1 MPDTITPIAGGL
13 RERKKQKTRES
24 IQREAMRLFGQQGYE
39 ETTVE
44 QIAAA
49 VEISPSTFFNYFPS
63 KEDVVLYDAYDPVL
77 ATLLLERPAG
87 EPLSISFRRVLEAMG
102 GIFERDRD
110 IILARGRL
118 WFEVPALRARLWEE
132 LEKAQVLM
140 SALIAQRSGR
150 DAEDFE
156 TRVTVTVLVSA
167 ALEAMREWLRRDG
180 QGSFVAL
187 VNQALDLVDAGA
199 RLDEISSPLP
209 RK

>member
-1 MPDTITPIAGGL
+1 MPDTITPVARGL

-187 VNQALDLVDAGA
+187 VNQALDLVDAGT